1 MDEPPPV
8 YFDLSISPH
17 NPLIRFLNVLNK
29 IYSIGTMLM
38 VVLDP
43 LVFGLIPESLLP
55 VIGYACVIA
64 LLAWIV
70 LGRIAVKLIRIGARR
85 TGFREIH
92 RAQKKL
98 H

>member
-1 MDEPPPV
+1 
-8 YFDLSISPH
+8 
-17 NPLIRFLNVLNK
+17 
-29 IYSIGTMLM
+29 MLM

-55 VIGYACVIA
+55 VIGYVCVVA

-70 LGRIAVKLIRIGARR
+70 LGRIAVKLIRIAARG
-85 TGFREIH
+85 TGSREISS
-92 RAQKKL
+92 AQKKL